1 MATGSLTNTHLIDCQ
16 ELCALLTCTLDFCY
30 QYGLEELLVLENPI
44 DADPYFEQTMEA
56 LFEGRALF
64 FHETTNGNQ
73 FRLSKEMIMK
83 AAFEY
88 AEMYPEQYAE
98 IGGADGYIPQIGMKI
113 LLIALYG
120 LPAVIAGIADV
131 FEKYVR
137 I

>member
-1 MATGSLTNTHLIDCQ
+1 MATGSLTNTHFIDCQ

-30 QYGLEELLVLENPI
+30 QFGLEELLVIENPI
-44 DADPYFEQTMEA
+44 DADTDFEQTMEA
-56 LFEGRALF
+56 LFEGRDLF
-64 FHETTNGNQ
+64 FRENKNGNQ
-73 FRLSKEMIMK
+73 FHLNKEMIMK

-120 LPAVIAGIADV
+120 LPMVIAEVNDI

>member
-1 MATGSLTNTHLIDCQ
+1 MATVSLTNTNLIDCQ

-30 QYGLEELLVLENPI
+30 QFGLEELLVLENPI
-44 DADPYFEQTMEA
+44 NADPYYEQTMEA
-56 LFEGRALF
+56 LFEGRDLF
-64 FHETTNGNQ
+64 FREAKTGKQ
-73 FRLSKEMIMK
+73 FHLNKGMIMK

-88 AEMYPEQYAE
+88 AEMYPEHYSE

-120 LPAVIAGIADV
+120 LPAVVAEKADI
-131 FEKYVR
+131 FEKYVK